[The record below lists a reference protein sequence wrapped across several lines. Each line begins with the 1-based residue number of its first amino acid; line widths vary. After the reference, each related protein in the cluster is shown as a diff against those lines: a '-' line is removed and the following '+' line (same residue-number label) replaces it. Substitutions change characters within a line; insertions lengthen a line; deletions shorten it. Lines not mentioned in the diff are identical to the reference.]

1 MQRLT
6 GEQIAVAQRSLRASL
21 TRHGI
26 NFNLPWRDYSGFR
39 SYWISEGASGSGGW
53 QARRDL
59 LARFFD
65 PVFDEL
71 DRLEDARF
79 AATVAEPVSPA
90 GRTGWGPVDAALHD
104 VKVRFR
110 SATTSADYSDVGRR
124 CIVVME
130 APSGTVYD
138 AAKHLRDGETEPPV
152 AHTHKRIT
160 RFVEDTLAGS
170 GNVEVRALVRK
181 AAELAEAVKHQ
192 RGATRREAGI
202 ATDSVILLVNIL
214 RRIDAE

>member
-1 MQRLT
+1 MDVIGDLRSGPLPGDDDLETAIALARLVHAELEEFGTAAQVQRLT

-21 TRHGI
+21 ARRGI
-26 NFNLPWRDYSGFR
+26 NMSLPWRDYSGFR

-79 AATVAEPVSPA
+79 AATVAEPESPV
-90 GRTGWGPVDAALHD
+90 GRTGWGSVDAALD
-104 VKVRFR
+104 EVKVRFR

-124 CIVVME
+124 
-130 APSGTVYD
+130 
-138 AAKHLRDGETEPPV
+138 
-152 AHTHKRIT
+152 
-160 RFVEDTLAGS
+160 
-170 GNVEVRALVRK
+170 
-181 AAELAEAVKHQ
+181 
-192 RGATRREAGI
+192 
-202 ATDSVILLVNIL
+202 
-214 RRIDAE
+214 